1 MKSFISTSIKKIR
14 QAIDNNKLVI
24 FVGAGVSANSKCPSW
39 GNLINR
45 FAEDLGLNKKNEN
58 NNSIEY
64 YLKVPQYYYIERGR
78 KEYFDVIDEV
88 FNNVD
93 SMPNDINKIIF
104 KLKPCTIVTTNF
116 DNLLEKTVKS
126 EGLFYT
132 TVKQDKELPYCRNDK
147 IIIKMHGDGELKNI
161 VLKEEDYL
169 SYSRTFPLI
178 ENYLKSLFSTK
189 TILFVGYG
197 AEDPDFKLLFKW
209 VKDQLDGNF
218 QPAYLLE
225 VNEEVDRINFNYYK
239 DRGINILYYSEIE
252 KDIENALGG
261 NLKTNLAHPLG
272 LRLLKFL
279 EYIKEYD
286 KYQNINP
293 IKNAYNNLKVF
304 EDMNAIFPEDILG
317 EMKEKGTYNIYG
329 QQELILPD
337 DSELLD
343 LLVECK
349 NNIVVNKKIECEEEL
364 KKLLKILKKGGIH
377 KISPL
382 DHRVNIIDLDEDF
395 KIYYEDKLNDD
406 LADEFKELFYEFNYK
421 KLTEKINI
429 YNKGIDYVYGC
440 ENEWLK
446 KAYYLYKL
454 GKFVEAYEIL
464 KKISKESF
472 TQHSYLYFF
481 IAQFNMK
488 QLRALIVF
496 NTDLKSTNEEYY
508 NSIIEEIDNID
519 VEKMYMELPEMYKKK
534 VKFIRS
540 LTTFNYFYKLSF
552 ELSQKIKEVRQ
563 QKRTRENGGHS
574 FNNAL
579 IISYHKI
586 INLMRYMED
595 NYIIIEHFEE
605 IKSLFSIFIEE
616 VFTILGIK
624 VENGERKEIDK
635 INDFLINII
644 IKYIKFKDLKNYIK
658 DNDIQKIE
666 VQENNDYILLVLDNI
681 LQNHSYLELVN
692 LNVNGVIS
700 NIIYLLTYINLTK
713 EETSKVINKLTL
725 SLDIHILDGENLN
738 LILNFFIRKFNK
750 CRDTLELSCII
761 DFIEKYLV
769 NFSSNNLNGFEQN
782 QLLDNRFFSNLCAI
796 CNALNENGEKL
807 YIQGFTQII
816 EKYNILSEIELLDQE
831 KIIYNV
837 IIPIFQLVNDET
849 KEKILVLFNRLK
861 TIIHNNKSKY
871 FYFVY
876 MMLIKDII
884 NLNDEEQILFTREI
898 ASYITGKNT
907 NEKQELY
914 ISIYYN
920 FSEKQIMEFLLDL
933 IRINKISYDVV
944 KNECKDI
951 INEYPMFNFF
961 VDMKLFDYDKF
972 DIEWLN
978 YVREEDLAELVKNAG
993 FRNIVIKMWLD
1004 IIKNKN
1010 LEIPY
1015 LNKMEVLLKEL

>member
-1 MKSFISTSIKKIR
+1 MKSFINTSVKKIR

-45 FAEDLGLNKKNEN
+45 FAEDLGLNKEHEN

-64 YLKVPQYYYIERGR
+64 YLKVPQYYYIERGK

-132 TVKQDKELPYCRNDK
+132 TVKQDNELPYCRNDK

-261 NLKTNLAHPLG
+261 NFKTNLTHPLG
-272 LRLLKFL
+272 VKLLKFL

-293 IKNAYNNLKVF
+293 IENAYNNLKVF
-304 EDMNAIFPEDILG
+304 EDMNAIFPEDILE

-329 QQELILPD
+329 QQELILPN
-337 DSELLD
+337 DSKLLG
-343 LLVECK
+343 LLFESK
-349 NNIVVNKKIECEEEL
+349 NNIIVNKKIECEDEL
-364 KKLLKILKKGGIH
+364 KKLLNILKKGGVH
-377 KISPL
+377 KISAL
-382 DHRVNIIDLDEDF
+382 DHGHNIIDLDEDF
-395 KIYYEDKLNDD
+395 KIYYDDKWNDD

-421 KLTEKINI
+421 KLTEKINL

-454 GKFVEAYEIL
+454 GKFIEAYEIL

-508 NSIIEEIDNID
+508 NSIIEEIDNIN

-534 VKFIRS
+534 VKYIRS

-574 FNNAL
+574 VNNAL
-579 IISYHKI
+579 IISYHNI
-586 INLMRYMED
+586 INLIRYMED

-624 VENGERKEIDK
+624 VKNGERKEIDK

-644 IKYIKFKDLKNYIK
+644 IKHIKFKDLKNYIK
-658 DNDIQKIE
+658 DNDIQKID
-666 VQENNDYILLVLDNI
+666 VQGNNDYILLVLENI
-681 LQNHSYLELVN
+681 LQNHSYLELVS

-700 NIIYLLTYINLTK
+700 NIIYLLTYINLTR
-713 EETSKVINKLTL
+713 EETSKAINMLTL
-725 SLDIHILDGENLN
+725 SLDIHILDGENIN
-738 LILNFFIRKFNK
+738 LILDFFIRKFNK

-761 DFIEKYLV
+761 DFIEKCLV
-769 NFSSNNLNGFEQN
+769 NFSSNNLNAFEQY
-782 QLLDNRFFSNLCAI
+782 QLLDNRFFSNLCTI
-796 CNALNENGEKL
+796 CNALNENGNKV
-807 YIQGFTQII
+807 YIQEATQII
-816 EKYNILSEIELLDQE
+816 DKFNILSDIQLLDQVT
-831 KIIYNV
+831 IIYNI
-837 IIPIFQLVNDET
+837 IIPIFHLVNEET

-861 TIIHNNKSKY
+861 TVIHNNKSKY
-871 FYFVY
+871 FYFIY
-876 MMLIKDII
+876 MILIKDII
-884 NLNDEEQILFTREI
+884 NLNDEEQILYTKEI
-898 ASYITGKNT
+898 DEYITGKNA
-907 NEKQELY
+907 
-914 ISIYYN
+914 
-920 FSEKQIMEFLLDL
+920 SEKQKVHASIYFDFSEEQIMIFLLDL
-933 IRINKISYDVV
+933 IRNNKISYDVV

-961 VDMKLFDYDKF
+961 VDMKSFDYEKF
-972 DIEWLN
+972 NIEWLS
-978 YVREEDLAELVKNAG
+978 YVREEELVELVQNGG
-993 FRNIVIKMWLD
+993 FRSRAIEMWLD

-1010 LEIPY
+1010 IEIPY
-1015 LNKMEVLLKEL
+1015 LNKMEVLLK